1 MARAVLVLSVALA
14 VAVAADAFT
23 VPSAAASAPSAAA
36 SALRML
42 VTPRSGPSP
51 ALIRI
56 QLIVEP
62 ASDNRA
68 LRLTIESDAYY
79 RSSAIELQGS
89 SSQRV
94 HVIEFRSVPAG
105 VHEVRGAIVD
115 DRGSVRATAYEYIR
129 IFE

>member
-1 MARAVLVLSVALA
+1 MARAVLVLSVV
-14 VAVAADAFT
+14 VAIVAGADALT
-23 VPSAAASAPSAAA
+23 GPSAAA
-36 SALRML
+36 SALRMH

-62 ASDNRA
+62 ANDNRA